1 MLVTVFPTGYQDGA
15 FLVGAAHLSSK
26 VSSGNIR
33 APPAKPRAAI
43 FRVFWHSD
51 VIADDALRANII
63 QVMPTSSPASLKIA
77 DAAKLTAQ
85 GNPAYVTCD
94 ANEAVASVAHRLSEF
109 IAIYPITPSSPMAES
124 CDEWS
129 AAGRKNLWGEIPRV
143 VQLQSE
149 GGVAGAVHG
158 GLLGG
163 TLTTTFTAS
172 QGLLLMLPN
181 LYKIA
186 GELLPFALHV
196 TARSLAAQGLSI
208 FGDHQDVMAC
218 RQTGCALLCSNHPQ
232 ESQDL
237 ALISHAAT
245 LLGRLPVIHFFDG
258 FRTSHEISK
267 IIPLGDDTLRAMI
280 DSDSLAAFRARA
292 LTPDR
297 PKIHGTAQNPDVYF
311 QGRETVNTFVDAFPK
326 AVSDCMDK
334 FAVLTGRKY
343 SLVEYYGHPQ
353 AERAVV
359 CMGSGVEALQSAAD
373 HLNASGGRVGVI
385 SVRLFQP
392 FPVAAFLAALPS
404 TVRTLGVLDRTKE
417 PGAVGE
423 PLFQSVLS
431 ALARA
436 EHPTGV
442 PTSRVF
448 GGRYGLGSKEFT
460 PSMALAV
467 FQHLNSARPRHGFT
481 IGIHDDVTHTSLRW
495 DDTLELE
502 APGVRRCVFVGLG
515 ADGTVGANKNS
526 IKIIGE
532 QTDFFA
538 QGYFVYDSK
547 KSGSVTVSHL
557 RFGPQPIHAPWL
569 IRSAQFVACSQFNFV
584 GRHEILG
591 YAAPGATVLLDS
603 PHDPETTWAKLPRD
617 WKQTLLTK
625 KIRLYV
631 IDANG
636 VASAAG
642 MGRRTNTVLQTCFF
656 ALAGVLPQEEAIA
669 HIKKAITKTYARKGD
684 KVVQMNHAAV
694 GAALAGLREVALPT
708 DLDEADAA
716 PAPDRYAAFTEKFH
730 RGVTARLLAGEGD
743 LLPVSA
749 MPVDG
754 GWPTAT
760 TKLEKRSIALELP
773 QWDASLCIQCNK
785 CVFVCPHAAIRATHI
800 APSDLADAPESLTTV
815 PFRSNEHPGRRYL
828 LQVAPDDCTG
838 CSLCVQVCPAK
849 DKSNP
854 RHKALELV
862 TAATR
867 METERLNWDFFEK
880 LPSPDRA
887 TLDLTTVKGSQFA
900 KPLFEFSGACAGCG
914 ETPYLKLLTQ
924 LLGDRLTIAN
934 ATGCSSIYGGNLP
947 TTPYAKDA
955 NGRGPA
961 WANSLFEDN
970 AEFGLGLR
978 HAADLRHATARS
990 LLSKLSPR
998 LDQDLV
1004 AALGAATPTAEADLA
1019 ARREKI
1025 ALLRSALTKLAPDPE
1040 AARLAAVADDLVKKS
1055 VWIVG
1060 GDGWAYDIGYGGLD
1074 HVLASGTNVK
1084 VLVLDTEV
1092 YSNTGGQSSKSTP
1105 MGAVAK
1111 FAAGGKAT
1119 GKKDLALMAL
1129 HYGHV
1134 YVARVAFG
1142 AKDSQTLQALRE
1154 AEAYDGP
1161 ALVIAYSHCIAH
1173 GYNLAHGLDQ
1183 QKLAVDTGYWPLFRY
1198 DPRRADK
1205 GDSALHL
1212 DSPPPKT
1219 SLSKFTAGETRFGM
1233 LQAIA
1238 PQRADA
1244 FAENAQAALKTR
1256 YALYQHLAGVSAAPA
1271 PAAPSTTPAA

>member
-1 MLVTVFPTGYQDGA
+1 
-15 FLVGAAHLSSK
+15 
-26 VSSGNIR
+26 
-33 APPAKPRAAI
+33 
-43 FRVFWHSD
+43 
-51 VIADDALRANII
+51 
-63 QVMPTSSPASLKIA
+63 MPTTAPSAPLAA
-77 DAAKLTAQ
+77 DAAKLTARA
-85 GNPAYVTCD
+85 NPGYVTCD

-129 AAGRKNLWGEIPRV
+129 AAGKTNLWGEVPKV

-172 QGLLLMLPN
+172 QGLLLMVPN
-181 LYKIA
+181 LYKWA
-186 GELLPFALHV
+186 GEMLPIALHV
-196 TARSLAAQGLSI
+196 TARALAAQGLSI

-218 RQTGCALLCSNHPQ
+218 RPTGCALLCSNHPQ

-237 ALISHAAT
+237 ALVAHAAT
-245 LLGRLPVIHFFDG
+245 LIGRLPIIHFFDG

-267 IIPLGDDTLRAMI
+267 IIPLSNDILRAMI
-280 DSDSLAAFRARA
+280 DPASLAAFRARA
-292 LTPDR
+292 LSPDR

-311 QGRETVNTFVDAFPK
+311 QGRETVNATVDAFP
-326 AVSDCMDK
+326 AVVAGCMEK
-334 FAVLTGRKY
+334 LASLTGRKY
-343 SLVEYYGHPQ
+343 SLVEYYGHPK

-359 CMGSGVEALQSAAD
+359 CMGSGVEALQTAAD
-373 HLNASGGRVGVI
+373 HLNAAGGRVGVI
-385 SVRLFQP
+385 AVRLFQP
-392 FPVAAFLAALPS
+392 FPVEAFLDALPS

-423 PLFQSVLS
+423 PLFQSVVA

-436 EHPTGV
+436 EHPMGV
-442 PTSRVF
+442 PPARVY

-460 PSMALAV
+460 PAMALAV
-467 FQHLNSARPRHGFT
+467 FGHLNTARPRQGFT
-481 IGIHDDVTHTSLRW
+481 IGIHDDVTHTSVRW
-495 DDTLELE
+495 DDALELE

-569 IRSAQFVACSQFNFV
+569 VRSAQFVACSQWGFI

-603 PHDPETTWAKLPRD
+603 PHDAATSWEKLPRA
-617 WKQTLLTK
+617 WKQTIVAK
-625 KIRLYV
+625 KLRVHV

-636 VASAAG
+636 VAAKAG
-642 MGRRTNTVLQTCFF
+642 MGRRTNTILQTCFF
-656 ALAGVLPQEEAIA
+656 ALSGVLPQDEAIA
-669 HIKKAITKTYARKGD
+669 HIKKAITKTYARKGE

-694 GAALAGLREVALPT
+694 DAALAALNEVAVPAT
-708 DLDEADAA
+708 LDEAEAA
-716 PAPDRYAAFTEKFH
+716 PAPDRYAAFTDTFH
-730 RGVTARLLAGEGD
+730 RDVTARLLAGEGD

-749 MPVDG
+749 LPPDG

-760 TKLEKRSIALELP
+760 TRLEKRSIALELP

-785 CVFVCPHAAIRATHI
+785 CVFVCPHAAIRATHA
-800 APSDLADAPESLTTV
+800 APADLTGAPESLATL
-815 PFRSNEHPGRRYL
+815 PFRSNELPGRRYL

-854 RHKALELV
+854 RHKALDLV
-862 TAATR
+862 PAAPR
-867 METERLNWDFFEK
+867 LETERANWSFFEK

-887 TLDLTTVKGSQFA
+887 TVDFTSVKGSQFA

-914 ETPYLKLLTQ
+914 ETPYIKLLTQ
-924 LLGDRLTIAN
+924 LLGDRLIIAN

-947 TTPYAKDA
+947 TTPYCKDE

-978 HAADLRHATARS
+978 CSADQRHATARR
-990 LLSKLSPR
+990 LLEKLAPR
-998 LDQDLV
+998 LDVDLV
-1004 AALGAATPTAEADLA
+1004 AALGAGAPQGEAAIA
-1019 ARREKI
+1019 ARRQKI
-1025 ALLRSALTKLAPDPE
+1025 GLLRAALGAFQDVPE
-1040 AARLAAVADDLVKKS
+1040 AAQLAALADELIKKS
-1055 VWIVG
+1055 VWVIG

-1074 HVLASGTNVK
+1074 HVLASGANVK
-1084 VLVLDTEV
+1084 ILVLDTEV

-1105 MGAVAK
+1105 LGAVAK
-1111 FAAGGKAT
+1111 FAAGGKPT
-1119 GKKDLALMAL
+1119 GKKDLALMAM

-1142 AKDSQTLQALRE
+1142 AKDGQTLQALRE
-1154 AEAYDGP
+1154 AESFDGP

-1183 QKLAVDTGYWPLFRY
+1183 QKLAVDTGYWPLFRH
-1198 DPRRADK
+1198 DPRRLD
-1205 GDSALHL
+1205 GGEPALHL
-1212 DSPPPKT
+1212 DSPAPKAG
-1219 SLSKFTAGETRFGM
+1219 LDKFTAGETRFGM
-1233 LQAIA
+1233 LQGIA
-1238 PQRADA
+1238 PARADA
-1244 FAENAQAALKTR
+1244 FAERAQALLRTR
-1256 YALYQHLAGVSAAPA
+1256 YDLYRHLANQGESPKDGPKTVG
-1271 PAAPSTTPAA
+1271 

>member
-1 MLVTVFPTGYQDGA
+1 
-15 FLVGAAHLSSK
+15 
-26 VSSGNIR
+26 
-33 APPAKPRAAI
+33 
-43 FRVFWHSD
+43 
-51 VIADDALRANII
+51 
-63 QVMPTSSPASLKIA
+63 MPTAAPSAPLAA
-77 DAAKLTAQ
+77 DAAKLTARA
-85 GNPAYVTCD
+85 NPEYVTCD

-129 AAGRKNLWGEIPRV
+129 AAGKTNIWGEVPRV

-163 TLTTTFTAS
+163 SLTTTFTAS
-172 QGLLLMLPN
+172 QGLLLMVPN

-196 TARSLAAQGLSI
+196 TARALAAQGLSI

-218 RQTGCALLCSNHPQ
+218 RQTGCALLCSNNPQ
-232 ESQDL
+232 EAQDL
-237 ALISHAAT
+237 ALVAHAAT
-245 LLGRLPVIHFFDG
+245 LKGRLPIIHFFDG
-258 FRTSHEISK
+258 FRTSHEIAK
-267 IIPLGDDTLRAMI
+267 ITPLPDSILREMI
-280 DSDSLAAFRARA
+280 DPEALAAFRRRA
-292 LTPDR
+292 LSPDR

-311 QGRETVNTFVDAFPK
+311 QGRETVNPFVDAFPEI
-326 AVSDCMDK
+326 VSGCMDK
-334 FAVLTGRKY
+334 LAALTGRKY
-343 SLVEYYGHPQ
+343 SLVEYHGHPQ

-359 CMGSGVEALQSAAD
+359 CMGSGVEALQAAAD
-373 HLNASGGRVGVI
+373 HLNNHGHRVGVI
-385 SVRLFQP
+385 SIRLFQP
-392 FPVAAFLAALPS
+392 FPVAAFLDALPP

-423 PLFQSVLS
+423 PLFMSVLS
-431 ALARA
+431 ALSRS
-436 EHPTGV
+436 EHPTAV
-442 PTSRVF
+442 PPSRVF

-460 PSMALAV
+460 PAMAEAV
-467 FQHLNSARPRHGFT
+467 FAHLNSARPKQGFT
-481 IGIHDDVTHTSLRW
+481 IGIHDDVTRLSLPW
-495 DDTLELE
+495 NDELELE

-557 RFGPQPIHAPWL
+557 RFGPQPIRAPWL
-569 IRSAQFVACSQFNFV
+569 VRSAQFVACSQFSFV
-584 GRHEILG
+584 GRHDVLR
-591 YAAPGATVLLDS
+591 YAAPGATLLLDS
-603 PHDPETTWAKLPRD
+603 PYAPAETWQKLPRD
-617 WKQTLLTK
+617 WKQTILER
-625 KIRLYV
+625 KIRFYV

-636 VASAAG
+636 VAHATG
-642 MGRRTNTVLQTCFF
+642 MGRRTNTILQTCFF
-656 ALAGVLPQEEAIA
+656 ALSGVLPQDEAIA
-669 HIKKAITKTYARKGD
+669 HIKKAITKTYARKGE

-694 GAALAGLREVALPT
+694 DAALAALHEVPVPAA
-708 DLDEADAA
+708 LDEADSA
-716 PAPDRYAAFTEKFH
+716 PSPDRYAAFTEKFH
-730 RGVTARLLAGEGD
+730 REVTARLLADKGD

-785 CVFVCPHAAIRATHI
+785 CVFVCPHAAIRATHA
-800 APSDLADAPESLTTV
+800 APADLASAPETLTTV

-854 RHKALELV
+854 KHKALDLV
-862 TAATR
+862 PAAPR
-867 METERLNWDFFEK
+867 MELERRHWDFFEK
-880 LPSPDRA
+880 LPSPDRS

-924 LLGDRLTIAN
+924 LLGDRLIISN

-947 TTPYAKDA
+947 TTPYCKDSA
-955 NGRGPA
+955 GRGPA

-978 HAADLRHATARS
+978 LAADRRHASARA
-990 LLSKLSPR
+990 LLGKLAAK
-998 LDQDLV
+998 LDADLV
-1004 AALGAATPTAEADLA
+1004 RELESAAPITEAEIAERRAQVAQLKVALADLA
-1019 ARREKI
+1019 PTTPDAER
-1025 ALLRSALTKLAPDPE
+1025 LLHI
-1040 AARLAAVADDLVKKS
+1040 ADDLVKKS

-1074 HVLASGTNVK
+1074 HVLASGANVK
-1084 VLVLDTEV
+1084 ILVLDTEV

-1111 FAAGGKAT
+1111 FAAGGKPT
-1119 GKKDLALMAL
+1119 QKKDLALLAL

-1173 GYNLAHGLDQ
+1173 GYNLARGLDQ
-1183 QKLAVDTGYWPLFRY
+1183 QKLAVDTGYWPLFRH
-1198 DPRRADK
+1198 DPRRVEK
-1205 GDSALHL
+1205 GEPALTLDSAA
-1212 DSPPPKT
+1212 PK
-1219 SLSKFTAGETRFGM
+1219 LPLEKFTANETRFGM
-1233 LQAIA
+1233 LAAMA
-1238 PQRADA
+1238 PRRAEELA
-1244 FAENAQAALKTR
+1244 AAGQAALKTR
-1256 YALYQHLAGVSAAPA
+1256 YELYKHLAT
-1271 PAAPSTTPAA
+1271 PSTTTPPPATI

>member
-1 MLVTVFPTGYQDGA
+1 MPTTA
-15 FLVGAAHLSSK
+15 PS
-26 VSSGNIR
+26 
-33 APPAKPRAAI
+33 APPAVAA
-43 FRVFWHSD
+43 S
-51 VIADDALRANII
+51 
-63 QVMPTSSPASLKIA
+63 
-77 DAAKLTAQ
+77 KLTA
-85 GNPAYVTCD
+85 NAAPAYVTCD
-94 ANEAVASVAHRLSEF
+94 ANEAVASVAYRLTEF
-109 IAIYPITPSSPMAES
+109 VAIYPITPSSPMAES
-124 CDEWS
+124 CDEWA
-129 AAGRKNLWGEIPRV
+129 AAGKPNLWGEVPRV
-143 VQLQSE
+143 TQLQSE

-196 TARSLAAQGLSI
+196 TARALAAQGLSI

-218 RQTGCALLCSNHPQ
+218 RPTGCALLCSNHPQ
-232 ESQDL
+232 EAQDL
-237 ALISHAAT
+237 ALVAHAAT
-245 LLGRLPVIHFFDG
+245 LKGRLPVIHFFDG

-267 IIPLGDDTLRAMI
+267 IIPLGDDTLRALI
-280 DSDSLAAFRARA
+280 DPAALAAFRARA

-311 QGRETVNTFVDAFPK
+311 QGRETVNTFVDAFPSVV
-326 AVSDCMDK
+326 AATMEK
-334 FAVLTGRKY
+334 FAALTGRRY
-343 SLVEYYGHPQ
+343 SLVDYYGHPQ

-359 CMGSGVEALQSAAD
+359 AMGSGVEALQAAAD
-373 HLNASGGRVGVI
+373 HLNAAGQRVGVI
-385 SVRLFQP
+385 SIRLFQP
-392 FPVAAFLAALPS
+392 FPVEAFLAALPP

-423 PLFQSVLS
+423 PLFLSVLG

-436 EHPTGV
+436 EQPAAV
-442 PTSRVF
+442 PPSRVF

-460 PSMALAV
+460 PAMAEAV
-467 FQHLNSARPRHGFT
+467 FTHLNSARPRHGFT

-495 DDTLELE
+495 DEALELE

-569 IRSAQFVACSQFNFV
+569 IRSAQFVACSQWSFV

-591 YAAPGATVLLDS
+591 YTAPGSTLLLDS
-603 PHDPETTWAKLPRD
+603 PHDAATSWEKLPRE
-617 WKQTLLTK
+617 WKQTIVAK
-625 KIRLYV
+625 KIRLLV

-636 VASAAG
+636 VAQAAG

-656 ALAGVLPQEEAIA
+656 ALAGILPQEEAIA
-669 HIKKAITKTYARKGD
+669 HIKKAITKTYARKGE

-694 GAALAGLREVALPT
+694 DAALAGLREVTVPAA
-708 DLDEADAA
+708 LDEADAA
-716 PAPDRYAAFTEKFH
+716 PAPDRYAAFAPGFF
-730 RGVTARLLAGEGD
+730 RDVTARLLAGEGD

-749 MPVDG
+749 LPVDG

-760 TKLEKRSIALELP
+760 TKLEKRSIALDLP

-785 CVFVCPHAAIRATHI
+785 CVFVCPHAAIRATHA
-800 APSDLADAPESLTTV
+800 APADLAAAPASLPSL
-815 PFRSNEHPGRRYL
+815 PFRSNELPGRRYL

-854 RHKALELV
+854 RHKALDLV
-862 TAATR
+862 PAAPR
-867 METERLNWDFFEK
+867 LEIERANWSFFEK
-880 LPSPDRA
+880 IPAPDRA

-900 KPLFEFSGACAGCG
+900 RPLFEFSGACAGCG
-914 ETPYLKLLTQ
+914 ETPYIKLLTQ
-924 LLGDRLTIAN
+924 LFGDRLTIAN

-947 TTPYAKDA
+947 TTPYCKDTA
-955 NGRGPA
+955 GRGPA

-978 HAADLRHATARS
+978 QAADQRHATARR
-990 LLSKLSPR
+990 LLERLAPR
-998 LDQDLV
+998 LDPDTVRELS
-1004 AALGAATPTAEADLA
+1004 AATPTTEADLA
-1019 ARREKI
+1019 TRRSRVD
-1025 ALLRSALTKLAPDPE
+1025 LLRGELAGLTPDPE
-1040 AARLAAVADDLVKKS
+1040 AAQLAALAGDLVKKS
-1055 VWIVG
+1055 VWTIG

-1074 HVLASGTNVK
+1074 HVLASGAKVK
-1084 VLVLDTEV
+1084 ILVLDTEV

-1119 GKKDLALMAL
+1119 GKKDIALMAL
-1129 HYGHV
+1129 QYGHV

-1142 AKDSQTLQALRE
+1142 AKDGQTLAALRE
-1154 AEAYDGP
+1154 AEAFDGP

-1173 GYNLAHGLDQ
+1173 GYNLARGLDQ

-1198 DPRRADK
+1198 DPRRADR
-1205 GDSALHL
+1205 GESPLLL
-1212 DSPPPKT
+1212 DSPAPKAT
-1219 SLSKFTAGETRFGM
+1219 LDKFTAGETRFGM
-1233 LQAIA
+1233 LHSIA
-1238 PQRADA
+1238 PRH
-1244 FAENAQAALKTR
+1244 AEELATQSQALLKTR
-1256 YALYQHLAGVSAAPA
+1256 YALYQHLAANPHAPL
-1271 PAAPSTTPAA
+1271 PSTATI

>member
-1 MLVTVFPTGYQDGA
+1 MPATAPSA
-15 FLVGAAHLSSK
+15 PLS
-26 VSSGNIR
+26 
-33 APPAKPRAAI
+33 
-43 FRVFWHSD
+43 
-51 VIADDALRANII
+51 
-63 QVMPTSSPASLKIA
+63 A
-77 DAAKLTAQ
+77 DAAKLTARSA
-85 GNPAYVTCD
+85 PDYVTCD

-129 AAGRKNLWGEIPRV
+129 AAGRKNIWGEVPKV

-172 QGLLLMLPN
+172 QGLLLMVPN

-186 GELLPFALHV
+186 GELIPFALHV
-196 TARSLAAQGLSI
+196 TARALAAQGLSI

-232 ESQDL
+232 EAQDL
-237 ALISHAAT
+237 ALVAHAAT
-245 LLGRLPVIHFFDG
+245 LIGRLPVIHFFDG

-267 IIPLGDDTLRAMI
+267 IIPLRDEVLRAMI
-280 DSDSLAAFRARA
+280 DADALAAFRSRA

-311 QGRETVNTFVDAFPK
+311 QGRETVNTFVDAFPGVV
-326 AVSDCMDK
+326 AGCMEK
-334 FAVLTGRKY
+334 FAALTGRKY
-343 SLVEYYGHPQ
+343 SLVEYYGHPE
-353 AERAVV
+353 ADRAVV

-373 HLNASGGRVGVI
+373 HLNASGQRVGVI
-385 SVRLFQP
+385 AIRLFQP
-392 FPVAAFLAALPS
+392 FPVQAFLDALPHS
-404 TVRTLGVLDRTKE
+404 VRTLGVLDRTKE

-423 PLFQSVLS
+423 PLFQSVLC
-431 ALARA
+431 ALTRA
-436 EHPTGV
+436 EHPVGV

-460 PSMALAV
+460 PAMAGAV
-467 FQHLNSARPRHGFT
+467 FTHLNSARPRHGFT

-569 IRSAQFVACSQFNFV
+569 VRTAQFVACSQWSFV

-603 PHDPETTWAKLPRD
+603 PHDPATSWEKLPRA
-617 WKQTLLTK
+617 WKQTIVSK

-636 VASAAG
+636 VAHTAG
-642 MGRRTNTVLQTCFF
+642 MGRRTNTILQTCFF

-669 HIKKAITKTYARKGD
+669 HIKKAITKTYARKGER
-684 KVVQMNHAAV
+684 VVQMNHAAV
-694 GAALAGLREVALPT
+694 DAALAGLREVAVPSVL
-708 DLDEADAA
+708 DAA
-716 PAPDRYAAFTEKFH
+716 DSAPPPDRFAAFKPGFF
-730 RGVTARLLAGEGD
+730 RDVTARLLAGEGD

-749 MPVDG
+749 MPIDG

-773 QWDASLCIQCNK
+773 QWDSSLCIQCNK
-785 CVFVCPHAAIRATHI
+785 CVFVCPHAAIRATHVDP
-800 APSDLADAPESLTTV
+800 ADLASAPAGLTTL
-815 PFRSNEHPGRRYL
+815 PFRSNELPGRRYL

-849 DKSNP
+849 DKTNP
-854 RHKALELV
+854 RHKALDLTPAEPRL
-862 TAATR
+862 A
-867 METERLNWDFFEK
+867 TERAHWDFFEK
-880 LPSPDRA
+880 LPALDRA
-887 TLDLTTVKGSQFA
+887 TVDFTSIKGSQFA

-914 ETPYLKLLTQ
+914 ETPYIKLLTQ
-924 LLGDRLTIAN
+924 LFGDRLTIAN

-947 TTPYAKDA
+947 TTPYCKDDA
-955 NGRGPA
+955 GRGPA

-970 AEFGLGLR
+970 AEFGLGMR
-978 HAADLRHATARS
+978 HAADQRHATALH
-990 LLSKLSPR
+990 LL
-998 LDQDLV
+998 
-1004 AALGAATPTAEADLA
+1004 E
-1019 ARREKI
+1019 
-1025 ALLRSALTKLAPDPE
+1025 KLAPQLDATLVRELTAPASAAANAEAQLTERRAHIETLRLALAPLAATHPE
-1040 AARLAAVADDLVKKS
+1040 AAQLSLLAGDLVKKS
-1055 VWIVG
+1055 VWIIG

-1084 VLVLDTEV
+1084 ILILDTEV

-1119 GKKDLALMAL
+1119 GKKDIALMAMQ
-1129 HYGHV
+1129 YGHV

-1142 AKDSQTLQALRE
+1142 AKDGQTLQALRE

-1198 DPRRADK
+1198 DPRRVAA
-1205 GDSALHL
+1205 GQSALHL

-1219 SLSKFTAGETRFGM
+1219 DLAKFTAGETRFGM

-1238 PQRADA
+1238 PKRAEE
-1244 FAENAQAALKTR
+1244 FAATAQAALKNR
-1256 YALYQHLAGVSAAPA
+1256 YALYQHLAEPTPSA
-1271 PAAPSTTPAA
+1271 TPPTATI

>member
-1 MLVTVFPTGYQDGA
+1 MSAT
-15 FLVGAAHLSSK
+15 
-26 VSSGNIR
+26 
-33 APPAKPRAAI
+33 APSAPLA
-43 FRVFWHSD
+43 
-51 VIADDALRANII
+51 
-63 QVMPTSSPASLKIA
+63 A
-77 DAAKLTAQ
+77 DAAKLTARS
-85 GNPAYVTCD
+85 NPGYITCD

-129 AAGRKNLWGEIPRV
+129 AAGRVNLWGEVPKV

-163 TLTTTFTAS
+163 ALTTTFTAS

-196 TARSLAAQGLSI
+196 SARALAAQGLSI

-218 RQTGCALLCSNHPQ
+218 RPTGCALLCSNHPQ
-232 ESQDL
+232 EAQDM
-237 ALISHAAT
+237 ALVAHAAT

-258 FRTSHEISK
+258 FRTSHEIAK
-267 IIPLGDDTLRAMI
+267 IIPLEDDTLRALI
-280 DSDSLAAFRARA
+280 DAEALAAFRLRA
-292 LTPDR
+292 LSPDR

-311 QGRETVNTFVDAFPK
+311 QGRESVNTVVDAFPSVV
-326 AVSDCMDK
+326 AATMERL
-334 FAVLTGRKY
+334 AHLTGRKY
-343 SLVEYYGHPQ
+343 SLVEYYGHPR

-359 CMGSGVEALQSAAD
+359 CMGSGVEALQAAAD
-373 HLNASGGRVGVI
+373 HLNAAGQRVGVLSI
-385 SVRLFQP
+385 RLFQP
-392 FPVAAFLAALPS
+392 FPVAAFLEALPP

-417 PGAVGE
+417 PGSVGE
-423 PLFQSVLS
+423 PLFQTVLS
-431 ALARA
+431 ALARS
-436 EHPTGV
+436 EHPTAV
-442 PTSRVF
+442 PPSRVY

-460 PSMALAV
+460 PAMAAAV
-467 FQHLNSARPRHGFT
+467 YAHLNSARPRHGFT

-495 DDTLELE
+495 DDTLEIE
-502 APGVRRCVFVGLG
+502 DPGVRRCVFVGLG

-569 IRSAQFVACSQFNFV
+569 IRSAQFVACSQWSFV

-591 YAAPGATVLLDS
+591 YAAPGATLLLDS
-603 PHDPETTWAKLPRD
+603 PHSPAESWARLPRD
-617 WKQTLLTK
+617 WKQTILEK
-625 KIRLYV
+625 KIHLHV

-636 VASAAG
+636 VAQATG
-642 MGRRTNTVLQTCFF
+642 MGRRTNTILQTCFF
-656 ALAGVLPQEEAIA
+656 ALSGVLPQDEAIG
-669 HIKKAITKTYARKGD
+669 HIKKAIAKTYARKGE

-694 GAALAGLREVALPT
+694 DAALAALHPVSLPDT
-708 DLDEADAA
+708 LDAADSA
-716 PAPDRYAAFTEKFH
+716 PAPDRFAAFTEKFH
-730 RGVTARLLAGEGD
+730 RDVTARLLAGEGD

-749 MPVDG
+749 LPADG
-754 GWPTAT
+754 AWPTAT
-760 TKLEKRSIALELP
+760 TRLEKRSIALELP
-773 QWDASLCIQCNK
+773 QWDPSLCIQCNK
-785 CVFVCPHAAIRATHI
+785 CVFVCPHAAIRATHLD
-800 APSDLADAPESLTTV
+800 PSDLADAPATLHTL

-849 DKSNP
+849 DKSKP
-854 RHKALELV
+854 RHKALDLAPAAPRLEL
-862 TAATR
+862 
-867 METERLNWDFFEK
+867 ERRHWAFFDT
-880 LPSPDRA
+880 LPTPSRS
-887 TLDLTTVKGSQFA
+887 TLDLTTIKGSQFA
-900 KPLFEFSGACAGCG
+900 RPLFEFSGACAGCG

-924 LLGDRLTIAN
+924 LLGDRLLIAN

-947 TTPYAKDA
+947 TTPYAKDHH
-955 NGRGPA
+955 GRGPA

-978 HAADLRHATARS
+978 LAADRRHLSARA
-990 LLSKLSPR
+990 LLTLLAPR
-998 LDQDLV
+998 LDPALV
-1004 AALGAATPTAEADLA
+1004 QELQTAHPADESEI
-1019 ARREKI
+1019 ARRRENI
-1025 ALLRSALTKLAPDPE
+1025 ARLKLALAPLAPTTP
-1040 AARLAAVADDLVKKS
+1040 AAERLLPIADDLLKKS

-1074 HVLASGTNVK
+1074 HVLASGANVK

-1105 MGAVAK
+1105 LGAVAK
-1111 FAAGGKAT
+1111 FAAGGKPT
-1119 GKKDLALMAL
+1119 PKKDLALLAL

-1154 AEAYDGP
+1154 AESYDGP

-1173 GYNLAHGLDQ
+1173 GYNLARGLDQ
-1183 QKLAVDTGYWPLFRY
+1183 QKLAVDTGYWPLFRH
-1198 DPRRADK
+1198 DPRRLER
-1205 GDSALHL
+1205 GEPALSL
-1212 DSPPPKT
+1212 DSPAPK
-1219 SLSKFTAGETRFGM
+1219 LALEKFTAGETRFG
-1233 LQAIA
+1233 LLAA
-1238 PQRADA
+1238 LSPRRAEELA
-1244 FAENAQAALKTR
+1244 AAGQAALKTR
-1256 YALYQHLAGVSAAPA
+1256 YELYQHLASPSPSPTPPA
-1271 PAAPSTTPAA
+1271 TI

>member
-1 MLVTVFPTGYQDGA
+1 MPT
-15 FLVGAAHLSSK
+15 AAPAAPLSS
-26 VSSGNIR
+26 
-33 APPAKPRAAI
+33 ATAKPAARA
-43 FRVFWHSD
+43 
-51 VIADDALRANII
+51 L
-63 QVMPTSSPASLKIA
+63 PAF
-77 DAAKLTAQ
+77 
-85 GNPAYVTCD
+85 VTCD

-129 AAGRKNLWGEIPRV
+129 AAGRKNIWGEVPKV

-172 QGLLLMLPN
+172 QGLLLMVPN

-208 FGDHQDVMAC
+208 FGDHSDVMAC
-218 RQTGCALLCSNHPQ
+218 RPTGCALLCSNHPQ
-232 ESQDL
+232 EAQDL
-237 ALISHAAT
+237 ALIAHAAT
-245 LLGRLPVIHFFDG
+245 LKGRLPVIHFFDG

-267 IIPLGDDTLRAMI
+267 IVPLSDEVLRAMI
-280 DSDSLAAFRARA
+280 DPAALAAFRARA
-292 LTPDR
+292 LTPDH

-311 QGRETVNTFVDAFPK
+311 QGRETVNTFVDAFP
-326 AVSDCMDK
+326 AVVSGAMAS
-334 FAVLTGRKY
+334 FAALTGRKY

-353 AERAVV
+353 AERAIIA
-359 CMGSGVEALQSAAD
+359 MGSGIEALQAAAD
-373 HLNASGGRVGVI
+373 HLNAEGQRVGVI
-385 SVRLFQP
+385 AIRLFQP
-392 FPVAAFLAALPS
+392 FPVAAFLAALPP

-423 PLFQSVLS
+423 PLYQTIIA

-436 EHPTGV
+436 EHPTSV
-442 PTSRVF
+442 PPSRVF
-448 GGRYGLGSKEFT
+448 GGRFGLGSKEFT
-460 PSMALAV
+460 PAMALAV
-467 FQHLNSARPRHGFT
+467 FQHLNTARPRHGFT

-495 DDTLELE
+495 DNDLEIE
-502 APGVRRCVFVGLG
+502 GPGVRRCVFVGLG

-569 IRSAQFVACSQFNFV
+569 VRTAQFVACSQFSFV
-584 GRHEILG
+584 GRTEILG

-603 PHDPETTWAKLPRD
+603 PYDGPATWEKLPRD
-617 WKQTLLTK
+617 WKQTILAK

-656 ALAGVLPQEEAIA
+656 ALSGVLPQAEAIA
-669 HIKKAITKTYARKGD
+669 HIKKAITKTYARKGER
-684 KVVQMNHAAV
+684 VVQMNHAAV
-694 GAALAGLREVALPT
+694 DAALAGLIEVALPVA
-708 DLDEADAA
+708 LDSADSA
-716 PAPDRYAAFTEKFH
+716 PAPDRFAAFTDKFH
-730 RGVTARLLAGEGD
+730 RDVTARLLAGEGD

-749 MPVDG
+749 LPVDG
-754 GWPTAT
+754 GWPTGT
-760 TKLEKRSIALELP
+760 TQLEKRSIALEIP
-773 QWDASLCIQCNK
+773 QWDSALCIQCNK
-785 CVFVCPHAAIRATHI
+785 CVFVCPHAAIRATHV
-800 APSDLADAPESLTTV
+800 APSDLVGAPASLTTV
-815 PFRSNEHPGRRYL
+815 PFRSNENPGRRYL

-849 DKSNP
+849 DKTNP
-854 RHKALELV
+854 RHKALDLV
-862 TAATR
+862 PVAPVLDTQRAQW
-867 METERLNWDFFEK
+867 NFFEQ
-880 LPSPDRA
+880 LPLPDRA
-887 TLDLTTVKGSQFA
+887 RVDFTTIKGSQFA
-900 KPLFEFSGACAGCG
+900 QPLFEFSGACAGCG
-914 ETPYLKLLTQ
+914 ETPYIKLLTQ
-924 LLGDRLTIAN
+924 LLGDRLMIAN

-947 TTPYAKDA
+947 TTPYTKNAA
-955 NGRGPA
+955 GRGPA

-978 HAADLRHATARS
+978 HSADQRYATARK
-990 LLSKLSPR
+990 LLEKLAPR
-998 LDQDLV
+998 LDSDLV
-1004 AALGAATPTAEADLA
+1004 CALTAAYPSNEAEIA
-1019 ARREKI
+1019 ARRDKI
-1025 ALLRSALTKLAPDPE
+1025 ALLKGELLKLAPDPE
-1040 AARLAAVADDLVKKS
+1040 AAQLSLLASELIKKS
-1055 VWIVG
+1055 VWILG
-1060 GDGWAYDIGYGGLD
+1060 GDGWAYDIGFGGLD
-1074 HVLASGTNVK
+1074 HVLASGTNIK
-1084 VLVLDTEV
+1084 ILVLDTEV

-1111 FAAGGKAT
+1111 FASGGKAT
-1119 GKKDLALMAL
+1119 GKKDLALMAM

-1142 AKDSQTLQALRE
+1142 AKDSQTLAALRE

-1183 QKLAVDTGYWPLFRY
+1183 QKLAVDTGYWPLFRH
-1198 DPRRADK
+1198 DPRRAEK
-1205 GDSALHL
+1205 GQPALTL
-1212 DSPPPKT
+1212 DSPPPKA
-1219 SLSKFTAGETRFGM
+1219 SLGKFTEGETRFGM

-1238 PQRADA
+1238 PQRAEL
-1244 FAENAQAALKTR
+1244 FAAEAQLALRNR
-1256 YALYQHLAGVSAAPA
+1256 YALYQHLA
-1271 PAAPSTTPAA
+1271 TPAASTEPAPPPPAASNPAQPSA

>member
-1 MLVTVFPTGYQDGA
+1 
-15 FLVGAAHLSSK
+15 
-26 VSSGNIR
+26 
-33 APPAKPRAAI
+33 
-43 FRVFWHSD
+43 
-51 VIADDALRANII
+51 
-63 QVMPTSSPASLKIA
+63 MPTASPSTPLAA
-77 DAAKLTAQ
+77 DASKLTARA
-85 GNPAYVTCD
+85 NPEFVTCD

-129 AAGRKNLWGEIPRV
+129 AAGKTNLWGEVPKV

-163 TLTTTFTAS
+163 ALTTTFTAS
-172 QGLLLMLPN
+172 QGLLLMVPN
-181 LYKIA
+181 LYKFA

-196 TARSLAAQGLSI
+196 TARALAAQGLSI

-218 RQTGCALLCSNHPQ
+218 RQTGCALLCSNNPQ
-232 ESQDL
+232 EAQDL
-237 ALISHAAT
+237 ALVAHAAT
-245 LLGRLPVIHFFDG
+245 LKGRLPVIHFFDG
-258 FRTSHEISK
+258 FRTSHEIAK
-267 IIPLGDDTLRAMI
+267 ITPLPDSVLREMI
-280 DSDSLAAFRARA
+280 DLEALSAFRSRA
-292 LTPDR
+292 LSPDR

-311 QGRETVNTFVDAFPK
+311 QGRETVNTFVDAFPGVV
-326 AVSDCMDK
+326 ASCMDK
-334 FAVLTGRKY
+334 LAALTGRRY
-343 SLVEYYGHPQ
+343 SLVEYHGHPQ

-359 CMGSGVEALQSAAD
+359 CMGSGVEALQAAAD
-373 HLNASGGRVGVI
+373 HLNAAGQRVGVI
-385 SVRLFQP
+385 SIRLFQP
-392 FPVAAFLAALPS
+392 FPVQDFLSALPP

-423 PLFQSVLS
+423 PLFMSVLS
-431 ALARA
+431 ALSRA
-436 EHPTGV
+436 EHPMAV
-442 PTSRVF
+442 PPSRVF

-460 PSMALAV
+460 PAMAEAV
-467 FQHLNSARPRHGFT
+467 FGHLNSARPRHGFT
-481 IGIHDDVTHTSLRW
+481 IGIHDDVTHTSIPW
-495 DDTLELE
+495 NDDLELE

-569 IRSAQFVACSQFNFV
+569 IRHAQFVACSQWNFV

-591 YAAPGATVLLDS
+591 YAAPGATLLLDS
-603 PHDPETTWAKLPRD
+603 PHSPEETWTRLPRD
-617 WKQTLLTK
+617 WKQTIRAK
-625 KIRLYV
+625 KLRLFV

-636 VASAAG
+636 VAHTAG
-642 MGRRTNTVLQTCFF
+642 MGRRTNTILQTCFF
-656 ALAGVLPQEEAIA
+656 ALSGVLPQDEAIA
-669 HIKKAITKTYARKGD
+669 HIKKAITKTYSRKGE

-694 GAALAGLREVALPT
+694 DAALAALREVAIPAK
-708 DLDEADAA
+708 LDEADAA
-716 PAPDRYAAFTEKFH
+716 PTAERFAAFAPGFF
-730 RGVTARLLAGEGD
+730 RDVTARLLAGEGD

-749 MPVDG
+749 MPIDG

-785 CVFVCPHAAIRATHI
+785 CVFVCPHAAIRATHA
-800 APSDLADAPESLTTV
+800 APADLVGAPETLPTL
-815 PFRSNEHPGRRYL
+815 PFRSNELPGRKYL

-854 RHKALELV
+854 KHKALDLV
-862 TAATR
+862 PAAPR
-867 METERLNWDFFEK
+867 MELERKHWEFFEK
-880 LPSPDRA
+880 LPAPDRA
-887 TLDLTTVKGSQFA
+887 TLDLASVKGSQFA

-924 LLGDRLTIAN
+924 LLGDRLIIAN

-947 TTPYAKDA
+947 TTPYCKDSA
-955 NGRGPA
+955 GRGPA

-978 HAADLRHATARS
+978 HAADRRHLSARD
-990 LLSKLSPR
+990 LLGKLAAK
-998 LDQDLV
+998 LDPDLV
-1004 AALGAATPTAEADLA
+1004 RELESASPTSESEIADRRSQIALLKVALADLA
-1019 ARREKI
+1019 P
-1025 ALLRSALTKLAPDPE
+1025 TCPD
-1040 AARLAAVADDLVKKS
+1040 AARLALIADDLLKKS

-1074 HVLASGTNVK
+1074 HVLASGSNVK
-1084 VLVLDTEV
+1084 ILVLDTEV

-1111 FAAGGKAT
+1111 FAAGGKPT
-1119 GKKDLALMAL
+1119 QKKDLALLAL

-1173 GYNLAHGLDQ
+1173 GYNLARGLDQ
-1183 QKLAVDTGYWPLFRY
+1183 QKLAVDTGYWPLFRH
-1198 DPRRADK
+1198 DPRRVEK
-1205 GDSALHL
+1205 GEPALFL
-1212 DSPPPKT
+1212 DSPAPK
-1219 SLSKFTAGETRFGM
+1219 LGLEKFTANETRFGM
-1233 LQAIA
+1233 LAAMA
-1238 PQRADA
+1238 PRRAEELA
-1244 FAENAQAALKTR
+1244 AQGQAALKTR
-1256 YALYQHLAGVSAAPA
+1256 YELYKHLATPTTN
-1271 PAAPSTTPAA
+1271 TTPPATI